1 MPIGE
6 LIGIWVGALLTLSI
20 FSFLYRDNAF
30 FKAGEHIF
38 LGVALAYGMVYAY
51 YQTVYPQVVQKFSG
65 PDAVHGLDLWLEPII
80 PVILGIFILLRVVP
94 KLSWLSRFSFA
105 VYVGGYAGLAV
116 PSVIAGTLLP
126 QITST
131 MGPIGPDWEGVV
143 AQVVLLIGV
152 FATLLFFFFSLE
164 HKGAI
169 GKISR
174 VGVFFIMIAMGA
186 SFGNTVMA
194 RVSLL
199 IGRIQFLLG
208 DWIGRA
214 IPAMFHHG

>member
-1 MPIGE
+1 VTIGE
-6 LIGIWVGALLTLSI
+6 TIGIWVAALLTLSI

-38 LGVALAYGMVYAY
+38 LGVALAYGMVFAY

-65 PDAVHGLDLWLEPII
+65 PQAAHGADLILEPII
-80 PVILGIFILLRVVP
+80 PVILGIFILLRIFP
-94 KLSWLSRFSFA
+94 KVSWLSRLSFA

-116 PSVIAGTLLP
+116 PNTIANLLLP

-131 MGPIGPDWEGVV
+131 MTPIGPDWKGVV
-143 AQVVLLIGV
+143 TQLVLVVGV
-152 FATLLFFFFSLE
+152 FSTLLFFFFSLE
-164 HKGAI
+164 HRGTV
-169 GKISR
+169 GRISR
-174 VGVFFIMIAMGA
+174 VGVFFIMLAMGA

-199 IGRIQFLLG
+199 IGRVQFLLY

-214 IPAMFHHG
+214 ILHHG